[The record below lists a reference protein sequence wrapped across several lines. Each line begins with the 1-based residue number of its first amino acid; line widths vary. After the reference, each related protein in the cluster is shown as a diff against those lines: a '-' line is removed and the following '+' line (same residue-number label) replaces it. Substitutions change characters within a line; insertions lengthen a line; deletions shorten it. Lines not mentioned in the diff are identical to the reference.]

1 MTKTDVLIGIYKNMS
16 EAQLQE
22 EIDAF
27 LDIGFAL
34 LEATESDKIESFPNP
49 NIKISF
55 SCEVLKNSDGKYFC

>member
-22 EIDAF
+22 EISAMF
-27 LDIGFAL
+27 DIIYAM

-49 NIKISF
+49 NIKLMF
-55 SCEVLKNSDGKYFC
+55 SCEVVKDESKYYC